1 MSATLP
7 PAEPVQPEAL
17 PQAGRSTVS
26 RLLQRFSFR
35 QLLVLAFLLVAALL
49 GAASLRALFTLEQL
63 TLQSRDS
70 AVGALALSAEA
81 QSLAERSVSMER
93 SSRQSVV
100 LDDRVLRER
109 FREEA
114 AETEKTV
121 ASLAG
126 AGVPRAQVERW
137 RAQMHGIAELLTGPP
152 DSALERE
159 RLLAQEFRDLDRI
172 HTAMAQAVRQS
183 LQARNEALLGKL
195 EDSRRRLTQQVS
207 WAIALAVL
215 MALTFGIWLTR
226 PLKRLEQAIVG
237 LGQNRLDAP
246 IAIEGP
252 ADLALVGDRLNWLRL
267 RLVELDA
274 DKARFLRHISHELK
288 TPLASLREGVSLLE
302 DGVVGDLSAKQ
313 REIVHILRTNT
324 GVLQSQIEDLLRFNA
339 AAFEARQLH
348 RQRVD
353 LLALV
358 EAQVEAQQLQ
368 WRARELRVQI
378 ETPGGPH
385 GATGATGVTGAT
397 GAAAL
402 AGLRV
407 EVDAEKIG
415 VAVANLLSNAIR
427 FSPTGGLIRITLA
440 VSPGLVSIQI
450 NDEGSGV
457 AEADRKRIFE
467 PFYRG
472 ERQPEGAVRG
482 SGIGLSIVHEYI
494 AAHGGRIQLLP
505 EQPGAHFKI
514 EIPHAIAL

>member
-1 MSATLP
+1 MSAALP
-7 PAEPVQPEAL
+7 PDPPSEPMAPAADIATEAV
-17 PQAGRSTVS
+17 PPAGRSTVS

-70 AVGALALSAEA
+70 AVAALAISAEA
-81 QSLAERSVSMER
+81 QSLAERSVAMER

-109 FREEA
+109 FRGEA
-114 AETEKTV
+114 ADAEKTV
-121 ASLAG
+121 NSLAQ
-126 AGVPRAQVERW
+126 AGVGRDQVERW
-137 RAQMHGIAELLTGPP
+137 RAQMHGITELVAGPP
-152 DSALERE
+152 DTALERE

-172 HTAMAQAVRQS
+172 HTAMAQAVRQA
-183 LQARNEALLGKL
+183 LQARNEALLDKL

-207 WAIALAVL
+207 WAIALAVV
-215 MALTFGIWLTR
+215 MALTFGVWLTR

-237 LGQNRLDAP
+237 LGQNRLDKP

-252 ADLALVGDRLNWLRL
+252 ADLALVGERLNWLRL

-313 REIVHILRTNT
+313 REIVQILRVNT
-324 GVLQSQIEDLLRFNA
+324 GVLQNQIEDLLRFNA

-353 LLALV
+353 LLPLV
-358 EAQVEAQQLQ
+358 QAQVEAQQLQ
-368 WRARELRVQI
+368 WRARDLRVQI
-378 ETPGGPH
+378 DTPTGTH
-385 GATGATGVTGAT
+385 GLT
-397 GAAAL
+397 L
-402 AGLRV
+402 
-407 EVDAEKIG
+407 EVDTEKLG
-415 VAVANLLSNAIR
+415 VALANLLSNAIR
-427 FSPTGGLIRITLA
+427 FSPVGGLIRITLA
-440 VSPGLVSIQI
+440 TAPGMVSLQI
-450 NDEGSGV
+450 DDEGSGV
-457 AEADRKRIFE
+457 AEADRARIFE

-472 ERQPEGAVRG
+472 ERQPAGAVRG

-514 EIPHAIAL
+514 DIPHAHAP

>member
-1 MSATLP
+1 MTATLP
-7 PAEPVQPEAL
+7 PAEPVQPATDVS
-17 PQAGRSTVS
+17 PAAGRSTVN

-49 GAASLRALFTLEQL
+49 GAASLRGLFTLEEL

-70 AVGALALSAEA
+70 AVAALGLSAEA

-114 AETEKTV
+114 RETEDTV
-121 ASLAG
+121 ETLAQ

-137 RAQMHGIAELLTGPP
+137 RAQMRSISDLLAGPP
-152 DSALERE
+152 ETALERE

-172 HTAMAQAVRQS
+172 HTAMAQSVRQA
-183 LQARNEALLGKL
+183 LRKRNEALVNKL
-195 EDSRRRLTQQVS
+195 EASRQRLAQQVS
-207 WAIALAVL
+207 WAIILAVV

-226 PLKRLEQAIVG
+226 PLKRLERAIVG
-237 LGQNRLDAP
+237 LGQNRLDQA

-252 ADLALVGDRLNWLRL
+252 ADLALVGERLNWLRL

-302 DGVVGDLSAKQ
+302 DGVVGDLSANQK
-313 REIVHILRTNT
+313 EIVQILRTNT

-353 LLALV
+353 LLPLV

-368 WRARELRVQI
+368 WRARDLRVEI
-378 ETPGGPH
+378 ETP
-385 GATGATGVTGAT
+385 TGTQ
-397 GAAAL
+397 
-402 AGLRV
+402 GLKLD
-407 EVDAEKIG
+407 VDGEKL
-415 VAVANLLSNAIR
+415 AVALGNLLSNAIR
-427 FSPTGGLIRITLA
+427 FSPIGGLIRITLSTA
-440 VSPGLVSIQI
+440 PGVVSIQMD
-450 NDEGSGV
+450 DEGSGV
-457 AEADRKRIFE
+457 AELDRARIFE

-472 ERQPEGAVRG
+472 ERQPADAVRG

-514 EIPHAIAL
+514 DIPHANAS